1 MGTHP
6 IFESDFDCL
15 TEFERIE
22 IIMPTHGMAAKL
34 FPRGG
39 TLVSKSQ
46 KDKKMMKK
54 VRKQV
59 GKKADLF
66 SQQSKK
72 TIKKVGEAQKKKR
85 KKGGEKKKKKKKKK
99 KS

>member
-1 MGTHP
+1 
-6 IFESDFDCL
+6 
-15 TEFERIE
+15 
-22 IIMPTHGMAAKL
+22 MPTHGMAAKL

-46 KDKKMMKK
+46 KDKKIMKK

-72 TIKKVGEAQKKKR
+72 TIKKVGEAHKKKMKKQKKEEDDDA
-85 KKGGEKKKKKKKKK
+85 G
-99 KS
+99 